1 MRTIDRR
8 TAIGALG
15 CAWLAA
21 SLPALAQGA
30 RPSRIG
36 MLLPVSAG
44 DPATRAQY
52 GAFVDRLREL
62 GYEDG
67 KTAVLDWRFAEGRF
81 EALPLLA
88 GELVKANV
96 DVIVAF
102 GTAATAAARRVT
114 ATIPIVATT
123 MVDPVMSG
131 FADSLARPGR
141 NVTGFTTIGSA
152 VYRKS
157 LDLLAEAVP
166 AARQF
171 GLFVHADDT
180 FFLQVFPG
188 LQAAAQ
194 KQGQDLFHVNVR
206 RESDLT
212 EGFAR
217 LKMRPVQAVLIG
229 DGRYLNARS
238 AAIAALALKYKLPT
252 VFPSVRGV
260 EEGGLLGYANDQDY
274 RYQGAADYVDRILKG
289 ANPGELPI
297 EQPTKFFLSVN
308 KKTAAALGITLP
320 ESILSRAGKVI
331 E

>member
-36 MLLPVSAG
+36 MLSPVSAG

-152 VYRKS
+152 VY
-157 LDLLAEAVP
+157 
-166 AARQF
+166 ARASTCWPRRCPRQRSS
-171 GLFVHADDT
+171 ACSCMPT
-180 FFLQVFPG
+180 TRSSCRCFPG
-188 LQAAAQ
+188 C
-194 KQGQDLFHVNVR
+194 R
-206 RESDLT
+206 R
-212 EGFAR
+212 R
-217 LKMRPVQAVLIG
+217 R
-229 DGRYLNARS
+229 RS
-238 AAIAALALKYKLPT
+238 
-252 VFPSVRGV
+252 RG
-260 EEGGLLGYANDQDY
+260 A
-274 RYQGAADYVDRILKG
+274 
-289 ANPGELPI
+289 
-297 EQPTKFFLSVN
+297 TCS
-308 KKTAAALGITLP
+308 TSTC
-320 ESILSRAGKVI
+320 AGKAT
-331 E
+331 